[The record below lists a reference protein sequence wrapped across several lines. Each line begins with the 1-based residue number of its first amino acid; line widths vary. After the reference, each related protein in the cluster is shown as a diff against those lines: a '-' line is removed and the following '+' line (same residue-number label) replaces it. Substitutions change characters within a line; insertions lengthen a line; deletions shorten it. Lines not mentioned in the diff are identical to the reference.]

1 MRDDIASGEV
11 WPDDD
16 TFTPGTEPITRLAGT
31 IPGVQRSSL
40 VREDFYWDIDVE
52 AGGITARV
60 KLPVKLVQHGR
71 NIRFPLMASLKRWN
85 DTVKACEE
93 MTEDAREDRRR
104 AMLTAS
110 VNGISNADIA
120 HKLGM
125 STSQVSR
132 ELKQAIAESG
142 T

>member
-1 MRDDIASGEV
+1 
-11 WPDDD
+11 
-16 TFTPGTEPITRLAGT
+16 
-31 IPGVQRSSL
+31 
-40 VREDFYWDIDVE
+40 
-52 AGGITARV
+52 
-60 KLPVKLVQHGR
+60 
-71 NIRFPLMASLKRWN
+71 MATLKRWN

-93 MTEDAREDRRR
+93 MTEDARKDRRR